1 MVQKRRDFF
10 DEQHRDG
17 IPCYLKTYEL
27 TGDLFLWKTMFKT
40 VKTQKNSNYFV
51 KTDPQKSRRE
61 KKKTR
66 LF

>member
-1 MVQKRRDFF
+1 
-10 DEQHRDG
+10 
-17 IPCYLKTYEL
+17 
-27 TGDLFLWKTMFKT
+27 MFKT
-40 VKTQKNSNYFV
+40 VKTQKNSNYFE